1 MRSLVFATI
10 LVSSAVVAACGQA
23 PAEERSNLQ
32 SNGAAVA
39 AWSLKIDPVSAP
51 VAQNSSEPRLTSS
64 DRGVI
69 LSWVER
75 AGATAHLKFA
85 ERTSSGWSQPAS
97 VASGDNWFL
106 SYADPPTVQRRPDG
120 TLVATWLISTNPA
133 YEGSD
138 LQVSYSRDNGKTW
151 ARPFMPH
158 HDGTEQQHAFASL
171 FELPDNSLGVSWI
184 DGRDSQPTDALPE
197 GGPMAVRYA
206 AYDAQW
212 KRSAEGV
219 IDLRACECCSTA
231 AAGTSEGALIAFR
244 DRSDKEV
251 RDIAVSR
258 FEGGKWT
265 AATPVSNDNWEVYSC
280 PVNGPALSAR
290 GRQAAAA
297 WFTVKNDLG
306 QAYAALSGDAG
317 RSWGAPLRLDDAASL
332 GRVDIEILDDGSAVA
347 TWVEYADRRSQL
359 RVRRI
364 DASGNRS
371 AAASVA
377 SGIQGGDAGGFPQ
390 LARHGDELVFAWTE
404 STVAGEGGEPVLTV
418 HTAVARLPR

>member
-1 MRSLVFATI
+1 V
-10 LVSSAVVAACGQA
+10 
-23 PAEERSNLQ
+23 
-32 SNGAAVA
+32 
-39 AWSLKIDPVSAP
+39 KIEPVSTPAAP
-51 VAQNSSEPRLTSS
+51 NSNEPRLTAS

-85 ERTSSGWSQPAS
+85 ERTSTGWSQPAT

-120 TLVATWLISTNPA
+120 TLVAAWLISTNPA
-133 YEGSD
+133 FEGSD
-138 LQVSYSRDNGKTW
+138 LRLSYSRDNGKTW
-151 ARPFMPH
+151 AQPVMPH

-171 FELPDNSLGVSWI
+171 FELPGNSLGVSWI
-184 DGRDSQPTDALPE
+184 DGRDTQPTEALPE

-212 KRSAEGV
+212 KRTAEGI
-219 IDLRACECCSTA
+219 IDQRACECCSTA
-231 AAGTSEGALIAFR
+231 AVATSEGPLIAFR

-258 FEGGKWT
+258 FENGKWT
-265 AATPVSNDNWEVYSC
+265 SATQVYNDNWETYSC
-280 PVNGPALSAR
+280 PVNGPALSAS
-290 GRQAAAA
+290 GRQAASA
-297 WFTVKNDLG
+297 WFTVKNDVG
-306 QAYAALSGDAG
+306 QAYAALSADAG
-317 RSWGAPLRLDDAASL
+317 RSWGAPVRLDDAASL
-332 GRVDIEILDDGSAVA
+332 GRVDIEVLDDGSAVA

-359 RVRRI
+359 RMRRI
-364 DASGNRS
+364 QASGNRS
-371 AAASVA
+371 DATSVA

-390 LARHGDELVFAWTE
+390 LARHGDELVLAWTE
-404 STVAGEGGEPVLTV
+404 SAVAGEGSEPVLTV